1 MTTSCPTKLQ
11 QQVNYF
17 IGNPVAIEK
26 LSEYDIR
33 DSYISVLFKALG
45 WNWDNEGLSPTE
57 LEVLREFKV
66 KAGRPDLKFCIYGQP
81 KFYVETKKWRVEFT
95 FREIHQAWSYGYS
108 SGHSFSILSNF
119 NQLLVIDCRNTP
131 IGNISDGRIKD
142 QVVIQWNCTDYV
154 NYWSKIFSLLSKTSV
169 LNGSFEELEKELS
182 SKTKKVF
189 GPDKLLIPLPGV
201 KPVDQLFLSQLDGWR
216 ARLAKNVHQQEKK
229 LPPSAVTELADSLL
243 NFIVFT
249 RVIESRNFA
258 PKGISLREAIEK
270 AKKKGVSL
278 FREINYLRDNLE
290 GIFNGTVYKAFPGT
304 LNIDDEI
311 LADIIRNTYPPHSP
325 YDLSYVP
332 IEMLGTI
339 YEQFLG
345 HRLAFEKSDIKI
357 SEKKEAQ
364 KKGGIFYTESYIT
377 SFMVRELLDNRIKDL
392 TPEEILE
399 LRIADIS
406 CGSGSFLIMVLRFL
420 IAWME
425 AICKK
430 TDDLREKY
438 LYRDKDGQ
446 WKLSIDTK
454 LDLLRNCIYGV
465 DIDPEAVSV
474 TKLSL
479 YLQVLEG
486 ETASTIQ
493 SFYKRKKKP
502 ILPILDRNIKCGNSI
517 VDFDIVK
524 QNLFDNQVLSDIN
537 PINFQEAFPEV
548 FNKGGFD
555 LLFGNPP
562 YSAELSDI
570 VKEYCKRYSLASR
583 NLNTANLFID
593 RTRQLVKPDGGWCL
607 IVPKSLIYSDKWVL
621 TRNELR
627 KELILAVDAS
637 KAFKD
642 VRLEQ
647 VIIGASKKDSGCM
660 KTGFITKTKRDL
672 FKGKKDLSFSD
683 ILPVNL
689 TDKEIELGQIIV
701 NNSDPMISYFWLER
715 GVVPASTLRMTG
727 KEKVYRGRNVQGY
740 CLIESKEG
748 ISEKEAKAIYHEH
761 KDFKGPKLMAQQ
773 IVAHSLKPTPHV
785 RFVATIDL
793 AGSLSIDTVSNI
805 FSRETIKKPQN
816 LLWLLLGIF
825 NSRIFSW
832 YGDRFIYAKAIRTM
846 HLDNYHISKMRF
858 PKKDSWKTPTTEMI
872 IKLTKKRVSLLPKK
886 SANGEQSV
894 FQSAAKAYEI
904 QINDLVGKL
913 FGLSEIQIRGID
925 KFFGDEYL
933 SEMGQFARNLGILRE
948 RVVRKKNNN
957 IETTQME
964 MFNHMK

>member
-1 MTTSCPTKLQ
+1 MTTSCPAKLQ

-17 IGNPVAIEK
+17 VGNPVAIEK

-33 DSYISVLFKALG
+33 DSYISTLFKALG
-45 WNWDNEGLSPTE
+45 WNWDNESLSPTE
-57 LEVLREFKV
+57 LEVLREFKI
-66 KAGRPDLKFCIYGQP
+66 KAGRPDLKFCVYGQP
-81 KFYVETKKWRVEFT
+81 KFYVETKRWRTEFT
-95 FREIHQAWSYGYS
+95 LKEIHQAWSYGYS

-131 IGNISDGRIKD
+131 VDNIADPRIKD

-154 NYWSKIFSLLSKTSV
+154 NYWDKIFALLGKAAV
-169 LNGSFEELEKELS
+169 LKGSFEEIEKELS
-182 SKTKKVF
+182 GKTKKVY
-189 GPDKLLIPLPGV
+189 GPDKLLIPLSGV

-216 ARLAKNVHQQEKK
+216 ARLAKNIHQQEKK
-229 LPPSAVTELADSLL
+229 LSPSTVTELSDSLL

-258 PKGISLREAIEK
+258 PKGISLKEAIEK
-270 AKKKGVSL
+270 AKKKEVSL

-290 GIFNGTVYKAFPGT
+290 GIFNGTVYKSFPST

-357 SEKKEAQ
+357 SEKKEVQ

-377 SFMVRELLDNRIKDL
+377 SFMVRELLDNRIKEL
-392 TPEEILE
+392 TPEQILE

-430 TDDLREKY
+430 TDEWRDKY

-465 DIDPEAVSV
+465 DIDSEAVSV

-486 ETASTIQ
+486 ETAGTIQ

-517 VDFDIVK
+517 VDFEIVK
-524 QNLFDNQVLSDIN
+524 LNLFKNELLSDVN
-537 PINFQEAFPEV
+537 PINFQDSFPEV

-555 LLFGNPP
+555 LIFGNPP
-562 YSAELSDI
+562 YSAELSDV
-570 VKEYCKRYSLASR
+570 VKEYCKRYPLASK

-621 TRNELR
+621 TRNQLR
-627 KELILAVDAS
+627 KGLILAVDAS

-647 VIIGASKKDSGCM
+647 VIIGSDKKEENEWI

-672 FKGKKDLSFSD
+672 FKGKKALSFSD

-689 TDKEIELGQIIV
+689 TDEEMELGQIII
-701 NNSDPMISYFWLER
+701 NNSDPMTDYFWLKR
-715 GVVPASTLRMTG
+715 GIVPTSTLRTTG
-727 KEKVYRGRNVQGY
+727 EVKIYRGRNVQGY

-748 ISEKEAKAIYHEH
+748 ISEKEAKAIYDEH
-761 KDFKGPKLMAQQ
+761 KDFKRPKLMAQQ

-785 RFVATIDL
+785 RFIASIDL
-793 AGSLSIDTVSNI
+793 AESLSIDTVSNI
-805 FSRETIKKPQN
+805 FAKKTMKKPQN

-825 NSRIFSW
+825 NSRICSW
-832 YGDRFIYAKAIRTM
+832 HGDRFIYAKAIRTM
-846 HLDNYHISKMRF
+846 HLDNYHLAKMRF
-858 PKKDSWKTPTTEMI
+858 PKKDSWETPTVKMI
-872 IKLTKKRVSLLPKK
+872 IKLTKQRVSLLPKK
-886 SANGEQSV
+886 GSSEQSA
-894 FQSAAKAYEI
+894 FQQAAKAHEI

-913 FGLSEIQIRGID
+913 FGLSEAQIREID

-933 SEMGQFARNLGILRE
+933 SEMGQFAKNLGILRE
-948 RVVRKKNNN
+948 RVVKKKSNS
-957 IETTQME
+957 IEITQMQL
-964 MFNHMK
+964 FNHMK